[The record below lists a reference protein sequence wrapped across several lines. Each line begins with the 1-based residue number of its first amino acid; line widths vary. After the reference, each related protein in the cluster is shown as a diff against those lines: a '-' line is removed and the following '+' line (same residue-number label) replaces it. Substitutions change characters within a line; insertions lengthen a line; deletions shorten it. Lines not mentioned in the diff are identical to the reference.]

1 MHFYL
6 SFLLC
11 LSSAHRRRTISGLI
25 TGNRLCTDESLLA
38 MQNIW
43 FNISIFHH
51 ALTAER
57 VNSTLQFPW
66 TPLLGFFV
74 YANICILSH
83 SVQSNI
89 SLVLCLFPLLIS
101 FPLFILLIFFFISKC
116 TKFEIWKMYFEI
128 WMAATVRPSTC
139 NCTCAGPRLD
149 ALIHERRGS
158 FLSPRHI
165 YQEQGE
171 LHYLTV
177 ARVVLLKCQPTIQKY
192 FSRTC

>member
-101 FPLFILLIFFFISKC
+101 FPLFILLIFFISKC

-128 WMAATVRPSTC
+128 WIAATVRPSTC
-139 NCTCAGPRLD
+139 NRTCTGPRLD

-177 ARVVLLKCQPTIQKY
+177 ARVVLLKC
-192 FSRTC
+192 

>member
-1 MHFYL
+1 MILKNVSILESAKVSQQRRGHSFYFNHKVSCKTLERTRLQQTTAQYIWPPYLVHFCL
-6 SFLLC
+6 SFLLF

-101 FPLFILLIFFFISKC
+101 FPLVILLIFFYIKVHKVWNLKNVF
-116 TKFEIWKMYFEI
+116 WNMNG
-128 WMAATVRPSTC
+128 C
-139 NCTCAGPRLD
+139 NRK
-149 ALIHERRGS
+149 AL
-158 FLSPRHI
+158 
-165 YQEQGE
+165 YM
-171 LHYLTV
+171 
-177 ARVVLLKCQPTIQKY
+177 
-192 FSRTC
+192 

>member
-1 MHFYL
+1 MHFYP
-6 SFLLC
+6 SFLLL

-25 TGNRLCTDESLLA
+25 TANRLCTDESLLA

-66 TPLLGFFV
+66 TPLLSFFV

-101 FPLFILLIFFFISKC
+101 FPLFIYLFFFHIKVNQ
-116 TKFEIWKMYFEI
+116 KHKVWNLINVFWNMNG
-128 WMAATVRPSTC
+128 C
-139 NCTCAGPRLD
+139 NCKALYMYLYMCWASAGCCNSWKTCFLPLTQTHLSRAGGVTL
-149 ALIHERRGS
+149 S
-158 FLSPRHI
+158 NSCSCFLAKMSANHS
-165 YQEQGE
+165 
-171 LHYLTV
+171 
-177 ARVVLLKCQPTIQKY
+177 TIL
-192 FSRTC
+192 F